1 LNFAAL
7 EFDQVL
13 ELVATF
19 ARSERGRRAVT
30 ATLPRFSPG
39 EGSAAFG
46 LTHELQ
52 VLLSAHGT
60 LSFAGLDA
68 ADLLEEGIASPADG
82 SDLARLV
89 ALVRRIVEVRAALGA
104 AGRGV
109 ELGRV
114 LSALPQLEALL
125 AFCELRIG
133 PAGEIL
139 DSASPALAQA
149 RAARERHRGAIVT
162 ALEQLRRQHRN
173 LSAPFTVRR
182 ERYCIPVPANDR
194 GAVPGLVL
202 DVSSSGVTVFLE
214 PFGVVELNNALAE
227 ATALARA
234 EEERVLAELASAF
247 HRHRDEL
254 LRAAAALADL
264 DACQA
269 RLLFGQACGGT
280 LLQPGAGR
288 SLSLVGA
295 RHPLLDPGLA
305 ALRAQALGAA
315 GSTRPVVPLDLA
327 FPAGAKLVLLSGPN
341 AGGKTVALKTIGL
354 AALMAQ
360 AGIPVL
366 AEEGSTLPPFGRLWC
381 HLGDEQSLFSDLS
394 TFTGAMRATASL
406 LAESDADTLVLY
418 DELGSGTDPEE
429 GAGLAAALIEELA
442 RRGCWTVATA
452 HLITVAAHLEG
463 VAGAINA
470 AMGYDEATGR
480 PTYRLQ
486 LGVPGRSRGLAI
498 ASSCGVPPSLLARA
512 RQLLSKAFLAID
524 GYLAALQEER
534 ERLQR
539 QRDALAGRQ
548 REAEEACR
556 QAQGER
562 ERLVHEQQEVRQRLA
577 EERDALRRR
586 AKEQLA
592 AALSELEQARARGEF
607 PGKKRLAAVR
617 RTALDLEDEEAAP
630 QPSEPFGVGAT
641 VRVRGTKAAGQVNRV
656 VGARVE
662 VQVGD
667 KRVWVEQSD
676 CEPVVL
682 PPAPASG
689 GVAVAS
695 GMANPPAELKLI
707 GHTQEEAREELERFL
722 DRAALSGI
730 VHVRVVHGHGT
741 GALSKVVREVL
752 ATHPA
757 VAHFAHPPQ
766 YRGGTGVTEA
776 ELETR

>member
-1 LNFAAL
+1 MNLAAL

-39 EGSAAFG
+39 EGSMAFQ

-52 VLLSAHGT
+52 AVLSTHGT
-60 LSFAGLDA
+60 LSFTGLDA
-68 ADLLEEGIASPADG
+68 AGLLEEGLASPTDG

-89 ALVRRIVEVRAALGA
+89 ALVRRIVEVRAVLAA
-104 AGRGV
+104 AGSGA
-109 ELGRV
+109 ELGRL
-114 LSALPQLEALL
+114 LSVLPQLDALL
-125 AFCELRIG
+125 AFCALRIG

-149 RAARERHRGAIVT
+149 RAGRERHRGAIV
-162 ALEQLRRQHRN
+162 AAMELLRRRHRN

-194 GAVPGLVL
+194 GTVPGLVL
-202 DVSSSGVTVFLE
+202 DVSSSGATVFLE

-227 ATALARA
+227 AAALARA

-247 HRHRDEL
+247 HRERDGL
-254 LRAAAALADL
+254 LRAAEALARL

-269 RLLFGQACGGT
+269 RLLFGQSCRGT

-288 SLSLVGA
+288 SLCLVGA
-295 RHPLLDPGLA
+295 RHPLLDPALA
-305 ALRAQALGAA
+305 PLRHQALGAA

-327 FPAGAKLVLLSGPN
+327 FPEDAKLVLLSGPN

-360 AGIPVL
+360 VGIPVL
-366 AEEGSTLPPFGRLWC
+366 AEEGSTLPPLGRLWC

-406 LAESDADTLVLY
+406 LADSDANTLVLY

-429 GAGLAAALIEELA
+429 GAALAAALIEDLA

-463 VAGAINA
+463 VPGAVNA

-480 PTYRLQ
+480 PTYRLH

-498 ASSCGVPPSLLARA
+498 ASSCGVPPGLLARA
-512 RQLLSKAFLAID
+512 RELLSKAFLAID
-524 GYLAALQEER
+524 AYLAALQEER
-534 ERLQR
+534 ERLQHK
-539 QRDALAGRQ
+539 RDGLAGQQ
-548 REAEEACR
+548 REVEEARR
-556 QAQGER
+556 QTEGER
-562 ERLVHEQQEVRQRLA
+562 ERLVHERERFRQRLA
-577 EERDALRRR
+577 DERDALRRR

-592 AALSELEQARARGEF
+592 AALSELEQARVRGEF

-617 RTALDLEDEEAAP
+617 RTALDMEVEEVAQTP
-630 QPSEPFGVGAT
+630 PEPFDVGAT
-641 VRVRGTKAAGQVNRV
+641 VRVRGTVAAGQVSRV
-656 VGARVE
+656 AGDRIE

-667 KRVWVEQSD
+667 KRVWVERSD
-676 CEPVVL
+676 CEPVVG

-689 GVAVAS
+689 GVEITAMGA
-695 GMANPPAELKLI
+695 PPAELKLI
-707 GHTQEEAREELERFL
+707 GMTQEEAREELERFL
-722 DRAALSGI
+722 DRAVLAGI
-730 VHVRVVHGHGT
+730 ARVRVVHGHGT
-741 GALSKVVREVL
+741 GALRKVVREVL
-752 ATHPA
+752 AAHPA

-776 ELETR
+776 ELE